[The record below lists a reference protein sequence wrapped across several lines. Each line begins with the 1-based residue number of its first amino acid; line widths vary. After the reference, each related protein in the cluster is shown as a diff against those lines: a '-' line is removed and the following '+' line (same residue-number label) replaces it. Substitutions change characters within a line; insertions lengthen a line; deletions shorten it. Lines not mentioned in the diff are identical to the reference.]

1 MLMAAVTFVR
11 PFQSPVLVFVVV
23 LAFVLLVPLIFR
35 RIGIPDIIGFILAG
49 VAIGPHG
56 LNMIGSNS
64 IELFSTIGLLFIM
77 FIVGLELDLNEF
89 QRNKKKSLIFG
100 LLTFIIPF
108 SVGFPVCYYFLGY
121 GIKASI
127 LISSMFS
134 THTLISYPIVSRL
147 GLSRQESVMIVVG
160 GTLFT
165 DVAVL
170 LILAFITGQSN
181 NENSLWPLFLIGSV
195 VLFILFSFYVMP
207 RVAKWFFKRRL
218 DSRYSHFL
226 FVLFT
231 IFLLALVAELAGL
244 ELIIGAFSAGLILS
258 RLVAHTSPLMNR
270 LEFTG
275 NSLFI
280 PIFLISVGMLVD
292 LSILMDGPTALMV
305 AGVLTVVA
313 LFGKWLAAFLTTR
326 WLKMRSY
333 ATRLI
338 FGLSSS
344 HAAATIAVVL
354 VGYNLHI
361 IDEHVLN
368 GTILLILITCV
379 VSSAV
384 TASASRNILRHDE
397 LNAATDMS
405 DHRNQTIITYVANPL
420 TMERLLDF
428 AMAIKYDKRKAP
440 IYCINIIENDLMV
453 DQKLRT
459 AYKTLEQSMVYAS
472 SMDERIEIRA
482 VIDYNF
488 IDGLTRSAK
497 ENLATDL
504 VIGLPSAK
512 GWLERLMIS
521 TTEKISINNSQN
533 IFICRL
539 HVSLQLI
546 ERIEVFL
553 FHFAEKEV
561 GFYELLERVFHI
573 QSITGKIVVFH
584 CYPSAAADIE
594 AQVHKRSQRNMFSF
608 NLLQANDHLLNVA
621 TGAHNLYLL
630 FMSRPGGVSFAVA
643 QESLQK
649 KLALNPGENNFVLC
663 YPRTGSEPQ

>member
-1 MLMAAVTFVR
+1 MLFAAVSFVR

-23 LAFVLLVPLIFR
+23 LAVVLLVPVIFR
-35 RIGIPDIIGFILAG
+35 RFRIPDIIGFILAG
-49 VAIGPHG
+49 VAIGPFG
-56 LNMIGSNS
+56 LNMVGPDS

-89 QRNKKKSLIFG
+89 QRNKKKSLVFG
-100 LLTFIIPF
+100 LLTFFIPF
-108 SVGFPVCYYFLGY
+108 LVGLPVCYYGLDY
-121 GIKASI
+121 SLKASI
-127 LISSMFS
+127 LIASMFS

-147 GLSRQESVMIVVG
+147 GLSRQESVMVVVG

-170 LILAFITGQSN
+170 FILAFITGQSN
-181 NENSLWPLFLIGSV
+181 SANAWWPV
-195 VLFILFSFYVMP
+195 VLVCSVFLFIVFGFYVMP
-207 RVAKWFFKRRL
+207 RVAKWFFKRHIDL
-218 DSRYSHFL
+218 RYSHFI

-231 IFLLALVAELAGL
+231 VFLLSLVAELAGL
-244 ELIIGAFSAGLILS
+244 EMIIGAFSAGLILS
-258 RLVAHTSPLMNR
+258 RLIAHTSPLMNR

-280 PIFLISVGMLVD
+280 PIFLVSVGMLVD
-292 LSILMDGPTALMV
+292 LKVLLNGSTALIV
-305 AGVLTVVA
+305 AVVLTVVA
-313 LFGKWLAAFLTTR
+313 LFGKWLAAYLTAR
-326 WLKMRSY
+326 WLKMRNY

-354 VGYNLHI
+354 VGFNLGI

-384 TASASRNILRHDE
+384 TAYAARSILRHEE
-397 LNAATDMS
+397 LSAGPSPSGS
-405 DHRNQTIITYVANPL
+405 DSQTVLTYIANPM

-428 AMAIKYDKRKAP
+428 AMAIKYDRRKTP
-440 IYCINIIENDLMV
+440 IYCISIIENDQVV
-453 DQKLRT
+453 DQKLRL
-459 AYKTLEQSMVYAS
+459 AYKTLEQSIVYAAS
-472 SMDERIEIRA
+472 VDERIEIRA

-504 VIGLPSAK
+504 VAGLPSGK

-521 TTEKISINNSQN
+521 TTEKISINNPQN

-539 HVSLQLI
+539 LGSLQLM
-546 ERIEVFL
+546 ERIEVYL
-553 FHFAEKEV
+553 FQFAEKEV
-561 GFYELLERVFHI
+561 GFHDLLIRVFQLQGVI
-573 QSITGKIVVFH
+573 NKPIIFNCLATS
-584 CYPSAAADIE
+584 SADIE
-594 AQVHKRSQRNMFSF
+594 AALPPKAHRANFSF
-608 NLLQANDHLLNVA
+608 NLMNSNEQLLDV
-621 TGAHNLYLL
+621 GLDQQCLYLL
-630 FMSRPGGVSFAVA
+630 FMSRPGGVSFTA
-643 QESLQK
+643 LQHALQN
-649 KLALNPGENNFVLC
+649 KLALSQVECNFVLC
-663 YPRTGSEPQ
+663 YPRTGLVPQ

>member
-1 MLMAAVTFVR
+1 MLMAVVSFDR

-23 LAFVLLVPLIFR
+23 LAVVLLVPLIFR
-35 RIGIPDIIGFILAG
+35 RVRIPDIIGFILAG
-49 VAIGPHG
+49 VVIGPHG
-56 LNMIGSNS
+56 LNVIESRS

-89 QRNKKKSLIFG
+89 QRNKKKSLVFG

-108 SVGFPVCYYFLGY
+108 SVGFPVCYYLLGY
-121 GIKASI
+121 GLKASI

-147 GLSRQESVMIVVG
+147 GLSRQEAVMIVVG

-165 DVAVL
+165 DVTVL
-170 LILAFITGQSN
+170 FILAFITGQSSSAN
-181 NENSLWPLFLIGSV
+181 ALWPLFLIGSV
-195 VLFILFSFYVMP
+195 ALFILFSFYAMP
-207 RVAKWFFKRRL
+207 RIARWFFKQRL
-218 DSRYSHFL
+218 DARYSHFL
-226 FVLFT
+226 FVLLT

-292 LSILMDGPTALMV
+292 LSILMDGPTALTV
-305 AGVLTVVA
+305 AFVLTIVA
-313 LFGKWLAAFLTTR
+313 LFGKWLAAFLTAR
-326 WLKMRSY
+326 WLHMRSY

-379 VSSAV
+379 VSSGV
-384 TASASRNILRHDE
+384 TAYASRSILRHNASVADNSDE
-397 LNAATDMS
+397 GRA
-405 DHRNQTIITYVANPL
+405 QTIVTYVANPL

-428 AMAIKYDKRKAP
+428 AMSIKYERRKAP
-440 IYCINIIENDLMV
+440 IYCISIIENDQMV

-482 VIDYNF
+482 VIDYDF

-497 ENLATDL
+497 ENLATD
-504 VIGLPSAK
+504 IIAGLPHAK

-521 TTEKISINNSQN
+521 TTEKISINNHQN

-539 HVSLQLI
+539 LVSLQLLDK
-546 ERIEVFL
+546 IEVYL
-553 FHFAEKEV
+553 FQFSEKEV
-561 GFYELLERVFHI
+561 GFHDLLERVFQL
-573 QSITGKIVVFH
+573 QSSMNKTVVFH
-584 CYPSAAADIE
+584 CNSSAATHIDE
-594 AQVHKRSQRNMFSF
+594 LVQKRVQRGMFFYNVVSS
-608 NLLQANDHLLNVA
+608 NELLMASEPDV
-621 TGAHNLYLL
+621 HNLYLL
-630 FMSRPGGVSFAVA
+630 FMSRPGGVSYSALQLSF
-643 QESLQK
+643 QK
-649 KLALNPGENNFVLC
+649 KMALNPIDFNFVLC
-663 YPRTGSEPQ
+663 YPRTGSDVQ